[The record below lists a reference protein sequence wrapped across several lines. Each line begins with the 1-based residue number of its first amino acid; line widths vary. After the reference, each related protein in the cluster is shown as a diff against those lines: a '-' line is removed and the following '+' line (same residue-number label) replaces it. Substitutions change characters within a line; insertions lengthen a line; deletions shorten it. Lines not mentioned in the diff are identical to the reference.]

1 MKTISTVKGVNKMSN
16 RGIDK
21 IKMFKFIGFYGLAMI
36 LAISVLS
43 CQGKKQEGQISK
55 NEANKIIKSLENT
68 VWVNDGK
75 TGFIVFLPNFKIDF
89 IRIGFRGPTYF
100 STVNSGKIVYKDL
113 FLILSFEKAIINIR
127 DKDGNIN
134 GLFDL
139 PINFQVIENNGKN
152 IEKMFFLNEIFSK
165 TSGYYY
171 SKIDKKIMEEILN
184 ENKNISDDI
193 AFLQILQILK

>member
-1 MKTISTVKGVNKMSN
+1 MKTISAVKGVNK
-16 RGIDK
+16 
-21 IKMFKFIGFYGLAMI
+21 IKTFKFTCFIVLAT
-36 LAISVLS
+36 LLVVLVLS

-68 VWVNDGK
+68 VWANDEK
-75 TGFIVFLPNFKIDF
+75 NGFIVFLPNFKIDF

-100 STVNSGKIVYKDL
+100 SIVNSGKIVYKDL
-113 FLILSFEKAIINIR
+113 FLILSFEKALFNIR

-139 PINFQVIENNGKN
+139 PINFQVVENNGKN

-165 TSGYYY
+165 TTSNYYY
-171 SKIDKKIMEEILN
+171 SKIDKIIMEEILN